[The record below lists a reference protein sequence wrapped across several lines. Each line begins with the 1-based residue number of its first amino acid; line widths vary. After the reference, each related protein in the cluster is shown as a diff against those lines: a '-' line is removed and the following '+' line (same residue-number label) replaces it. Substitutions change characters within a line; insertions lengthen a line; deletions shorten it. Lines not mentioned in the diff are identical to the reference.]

1 MLFVD
6 DITMKDK
13 YFKISLKAKNLFSV
27 IIILGRPLF
36 SKWTF
41 HVIQR
46 RTLFHNLL
54 EL

>member
-1 MLFVD
+1 MLSVD

-13 YFKISLKAKNLFSV
+13 YLKIFLKEKNIFSV
-27 IIILGRPLF
+27 IILFERPLF

-41 HVIQR
+41 HILQR
-46 RTLFHNLL
+46 RTLFHNVL